1 MIIVRTITVVRANS
15 FTFGSLMLKCGQNL
29 SLFVAGILASGEEMV
44 KALVCKEPRTVVALF
59 AILAGLFFVG
69 GGTARAASLVVD
81 VETGQ
86 VISAD
91 APNHLWYPASL
102 TKMMTVY
109 LALSEIEAGRLSFD
123 DKIKVSAYAAGQSPV
138 KFGLKAGQVI
148 TVRQAI
154 NATIV
159 ASANDAAVA
168 LAEKVAGSE
177 DSFALRMTSMAR
189 DLGMAR
195 TVFRNASGLPN
206 DGQVTTARDL
216 AVLASALLR
225 DYPKHYPLFN
235 QRAVT
240 IGKRSR
246 GTVNSI
252 LGSYAGADGFK
263 TGFTCGSGYNLVASA
278 TRDGRRLVGVVLGS
292 PNRGQRVMEMTALL
306 NRAFAAEAPAGPKLA
321 ELGQVITVADNGA
334 APTILSGGSC
344 SAAQMAGEEGGTIT
358 SAARL
363 SGWGVVFGAYPERGK
378 AKQVLKSATD
388 ALGKLAK
395 GGRPAIVQKAY
406 EGTARYSAMLV
417 GLDQQAAGKACKALW
432 DKNAY
437 CLALSPQVLGNPDSV
452 WR

>member
-1 MIIVRTITVVRANS
+1 
-15 FTFGSLMLKCGQNL
+15 MLKCDPIL
-29 SLFVAGILASGEEMV
+29 SLFLTGILASGEKMV
-44 KALVCKEPRTVVALF
+44 KAIVCRGPHAVFAIVAILTGF
-59 AILAGLFFVG
+59 ILAGN
-69 GGTARAASLVVD
+69 GTAQGASLVVD

-86 VISAD
+86 VVSAD

-109 LALSEIEAGRLSFD
+109 VTLSEIEAGRLSFD
-123 DKIKVSAYAAGQSPV
+123 DKITISAFAAGQSPV

-148 TVRQAI
+148 TVREAM

-177 DSFALRMTSMAR
+177 QAFAQRMTAMAR
-189 DLGMAR
+189 SLGMAR
-195 TVFRNASGLPN
+195 TVFHNASGLPD

-216 AVLASALLR
+216 AVLATALLR
-225 DYPKHYPLFN
+225 DYPTHYPLFN
-235 QRAVT
+235 QRSVT

-252 LGSYAGADGFK
+252 LGSYNGADGFK

-278 TRDGRRLVGVVLGS
+278 TRDGRRLIGVVLGS
-292 PNRGQRVMEMTALL
+292 PNRSQRVLEMTKLL
-306 NRAFAAEAPAGPKLA
+306 NGAFSGDAHAGATLA
-321 ELGQVITVADNGA
+321 ELGNAATVADSGP
-334 APTILSGGSC
+334 APTILSGGKC
-344 SAAQMAGEEGGTIT
+344 SAAQMAGEDGGTIT
-358 SAARL
+358 SAARF
-363 SGWGVVFGAYPERGK
+363 SGWGIVFGAYPERGK
-378 AKQVLKSATD
+378 AEQVLKSARQS
-388 ALGKLAK
+388 LGPLAK

-417 GLDQQAAGKACKALW
+417 GLDQKGAGNACKALW
-432 DKNAY
+432 ERNAY